1 MKVVRLLFGLVFIS
15 QTLFPGMVAAQ
26 TTAQRERY
34 HQAVEAAQA
43 KDYETAYDIAIKLV
57 SADPLYYEGYI
68 LRIAL
73 ATMLKKSGNEDPQKL
88 MRVAKSFAP
97 IGSNIERDVQ
107 KVLAQLTNQPSPAP
121 ANPPA
126 GSPSANTPSTNTPS
140 ANTPSASA
148 LPTISPF
155 VRQKLALVVG
165 IGAFKDSKI
174 NPLGF
179 SANDAQTFAE
189 TLKNQCHFDYVKTL
203 INANATRYQIQTEIN
218 NLAKMATVEDLV
230 VIYIA
235 THGSPESLDTAGIN
249 YIVAHDT
256 EVDNLY
262 PTAYKMDDLLNDI
275 EKRIAAERVVAFI
288 DTCYS
293 GATFKV
299 PPPGWNAKS
308 RTLTASS
315 YGLATEAIQSRLGQ
329 TSRGIKITPSAGNAS
344 SKTPQGIGRVIIAA
358 SRQDERSWESERL
371 QHGYFTFYLI
381 ESLKRAGRVSI
392 EDLFEQLSVEVPKAV
407 MQDTKAKQTPTMVKN
422 INEPVK
428 IYLKD

>member
-1 MKVVRLLFGLVFIS
+1 VRRVAGPLFIIVFIF
-15 QTLFPGMVAAQ
+15 QAILPWPIEAQ
-26 TTAQRERY
+26 TAAQRERY
-34 HQAVEAAQA
+34 GQAFAAAQS
-43 KDYETAYDIAIKLV
+43 KDYEAAYDIAVKLV
-57 SADPLYYEGYI
+57 SADPLYYEGHI

-73 ATMLKKSGNEDPQKL
+73 ATILTKGGNEDPQKL
-88 MRVAKSFAP
+88 TRVARTLAP

-107 KVLAQLTNQPSPAP
+107 NTLAQLAGQPSAP
-121 ANPPA
+121 ATVTPA
-126 GSPSANTPSTNTPS
+126 R
-140 ANTPSASA
+140 A
-148 LPTISPF
+148 LTISPF

-165 IGAFKDSKI
+165 ISIFKDSKI

-179 SANDAQTFAE
+179 SANDAQTFSD
-189 TLKNQCHFDYVKTL
+189 TLKNACRFDYVKTL
-203 INANATRYQIQTEIN
+203 INGQATRYQIQTEIN
-218 NLAKMATVEDLV
+218 NLAKMATAEDLV
-230 VIYIA
+230 VIYLA
-235 THGSPESLDTAGIN
+235 THGSPENLDTAGIN
-249 YIVAHDT
+249 YIVTHDT
-256 EVDNLY
+256 EVENLY

-308 RTLTASS
+308 RTLTNPTMGMSTDA
-315 YGLATEAIQSRLGQ
+315 LQSRFGQ
-329 TSRGIKITPSAGNAS
+329 TSRGLKVAPTSGGNS
-344 SKTPQGIGRVIIAA
+344 SKAPQGIGRVIIAA

-381 ESLKRAGRVSI
+381 ESLKRPGRISI
-392 EDLFEQLSVEVPKAV
+392 EELFEQISAEVPKAV
-407 MQDTKAKQTPTMVKN
+407 MQDTKARQTPTMVKN